1 MNVKYI
7 FILIKIIFFI
17 ANNQILLADEKTNN
31 QKELAI
37 HHFMQGEFL
46 LNQGNYAL
54 AVLEFQDA
62 LVIDPNA
69 STIHISIADAYR
81 RLGRSKHA
89 EDHLQIAIDLDPKEL
104 SSREM
109 LGHLYLINRRYKEAE
124 KEFLVLSNLDSDNDN
139 YIITLADL
147 AKLQDRW
154 GQSVDYYLKAFDLN
168 SQNLKALENAL
179 QVCLSAELF
188 KRAEAICLKL
198 AQNDSQNLNY
208 WMTYKQ
214 ITAYNKNYDR
224 TFDAINQIERIEG
237 KSIKLLMEKSAIK
250 QEQDNNEEAVK
261 YLLEAF
267 DENDPNIEV
276 IQRLVSLY
284 LETEKINDAEYFNE
298 ILLRK
303 FPDDPSGFVNASII
317 ALNNSSP
324 QTAVD
329 YLRPNIEKFE
339 KNYSANYL
347 LGTSYYQIDDL
358 INAEKYLLMA
368 LSIFP
373 GSRVSK
379 HTLAMIYDQN
389 GSWIKSDSLYLELIS
404 TDSMDAQAYNNFAYS
419 LVERDDNLEL
429 ALEMSIIANRIQPKS
444 APYLD
449 TLGWI
454 YFKLEQYD
462 KALEYIQLSY
472 SIDNTNPVI
481 VEHLADILKATDQ
494 ISKANLIYMEAIGI
508 GGDSLLI
515 HQKMKTE

>member
-1 MNVKYI
+1 MSVIHLYRFIYI
-7 FILIKIIFFI
+7 IILISI
-17 ANNQILLADEKTNN
+17 NQILWADDNDKNK
-31 QKELAI
+31 KELAI

-62 LVIDPNA
+62 LDIDPNA

-89 EDHLQIAIDLDPKEL
+89 ENHLQIAIDLDPEEL

-109 LGHLYLINRRYKEAE
+109 LGHLYLISRRYIEAE
-124 KEFLVLSNLDSDNDN
+124 KEFLFLSNLDVNNDS
-139 YIITLADL
+139 YLITLADL
-147 AKLQDRW
+147 AKMQEKW
-154 GQSVDYYLKAFDLN
+154 GISIDYYLKAFDLN
-168 SQNLKALENAL
+168 PQNLKALENAL
-179 QVCLSAELF
+179 QVCLGAELF
-188 KRAEAICLKL
+188 IKAETICFKL
-198 AQNDSQNLNY
+198 AQNDPANISY
-208 WMTYKQ
+208 WRTYKQ

-224 TFDAINQIERIEG
+224 TFDAISEIESIEG
-237 KSIKLLMEKSAIK
+237 TSVKLLMEKSAIK
-250 QEQDNNEEAVK
+250 QEQGNNEEAVK

-267 DENDPNIEV
+267 DDNNPNIGV
-276 IQRLVSLY
+276 TQRLVSIY
-284 LETEKINDAEYFNE
+284 LENENFNDAEYFNE
-298 ILLRK
+298 ILLK
-303 FPDDPSGFVNASII
+303 EFPDDPSGFINASII
-317 ALNNSSP
+317 SLNNLSP
-324 QTAVD
+324 QKAIE

-358 INAEKYLLMA
+358 VNSEKYLLIA

-373 GSRVSK
+373 GSRASN

-404 TDSMDAQAYNNFAYS
+404 TDSSDAQAYNNFAYS
-419 LVERDDNLEL
+419 LVERNDNLEL

-462 KALEYIQLSY
+462 KALEYIQASY

-494 ISKANLIYMEAIGI
+494 ISKANLIYMEAIDI
-508 GGDSLLI
+508 GGDSLMI
-515 HQKMKTE
+515 HQKMKIE

>member
-1 MNVKYI
+1 MNVVHLSR
-7 FILIKIIFFI
+7 FINIVLLITI
-17 ANNQILLADEKTNN
+17 NHILLADGEDDNK
-31 QKELAI
+31 KELAI

-62 LVIDPNA
+62 LNIDPNA

-81 RLGRSKHA
+81 RLGRAKHA
-89 EDHLQIAIDLDPKEL
+89 EDHLHIAIDLDPEEL

-124 KEFLVLSNLDSDNDN
+124 KEFLILSNLDIYNDN

-147 AKLQDRW
+147 AKLQEKW
-154 GQSVDYYLKAFDLN
+154 GISIDYYLKAFDLN
-168 SQNLKALENAL
+168 PQNLKVLENAL
-179 QVCLSAELF
+179 QVCLGAELF
-188 KRAEAICLKL
+188 KRAETVCLKL
-198 AQNDSQNLNY
+198 TQNDPGNISY
-208 WMTYKQ
+208 WKTYKQ

-224 TFDAINQIERIEG
+224 TFDAINEIERIEG
-237 KSIKLLMEKSAIK
+237 TSVKLLMEKSAIK
-250 QEQDNNEEAVK
+250 QEQDDNEEAVK

-267 DENDPNIEV
+267 DDKDPNVEV
-276 IQRLVSLY
+276 TKRLVSIY
-284 LETEKINDAEYFNE
+284 LENENIDKAEYFNE
-298 ILLRK
+298 ILLK
-303 FPDDPSGFVNASII
+303 EFPDDPSGFLNASII
-317 ALNNSSP
+317 SLNNSSP
-324 QTAVD
+324 QKAIE

-358 INAEKYLLMA
+358 VNSEKYLLMS

-373 GSRVSK
+373 GSRSSK

-404 TDSMDAQAYNNFAYS
+404 TDSTDAQAYNNFAYS
-419 LVERDDNLEL
+419 LVERNDNLEL

-462 KALEYIQLSY
+462 KALEYIQSSY

-494 ISKANLIYMEAIGI
+494 ISKANLIYMEAIDI

-515 HQKMKTE
+515 HQKMKIE

>member
-1 MNVKYI
+1 MNVVHLSR
-7 FILIKIIFFI
+7 FINIILLITI
-17 ANNQILLADEKTNN
+17 NHILLADGEADNK
-31 QKELAI
+31 KELAI

-62 LVIDPNA
+62 LNIDPNA

-81 RLGRSKHA
+81 RLGRAKHA
-89 EDHLQIAIDLDPKEL
+89 EDHLHIAIDLDPEEL

-124 KEFLVLSNLDSDNDN
+124 KEFLILSNLDIYNDN

-147 AKLQDRW
+147 AKLQEKW
-154 GQSVDYYLKAFDLN
+154 GISIDYYLKAFDLN
-168 SQNLKALENAL
+168 PQNLKVLENAL
-179 QVCLSAELF
+179 QVCLGAELF
-188 KRAEAICLKL
+188 KRAETVCLKL
-198 AQNDSQNLNY
+198 TQNDPGNISY
-208 WMTYKQ
+208 WKTYKQ

-224 TFDAINQIERIEG
+224 TFDAINEIERIEG
-237 KSIKLLMEKSAIK
+237 TSVKLLMEKSAIK
-250 QEQDNNEEAVK
+250 QEQDDNEEAVK

-267 DENDPNIEV
+267 DDKDPNVEV
-276 IQRLVSLY
+276 TKRLVSIY
-284 LETEKINDAEYFNE
+284 LENENIDKAEYFNE
-298 ILLRK
+298 ILLK
-303 FPDDPSGFVNASII
+303 EFPDDPSGFLNASII
-317 ALNNSSP
+317 SLNNSSP
-324 QTAVD
+324 QKAIE

-358 INAEKYLLMA
+358 VNSEKYLLMS

-373 GSRVSK
+373 GSRSSK

-404 TDSMDAQAYNNFAYS
+404 TDSTDAQAYNNFAYS
-419 LVERDDNLEL
+419 LVERNDNLEL

-462 KALEYIQLSY
+462 KALEYIQSSY

-494 ISKANLIYMEAIGI
+494 ISKANLIYMEAIDI

-515 HQKMKTE
+515 HQKMKIE

>member
-1 MNVKYI
+1 MISTNH
-7 FILIKIIFFI
+7 ILWANDK
-17 ANNQILLADEKTNN
+17 ANNNK
-31 QKELAI
+31 KELAI

-62 LVIDPNA
+62 LDIDPNA

-89 EDHLQIAIDLDPKEL
+89 ENHLQIAIDLDPEEL

-109 LGHLYLINRRYKEAE
+109 LGHLYLINRKYKEAE
-124 KEFLVLSNLDSDNDN
+124 KEFLILSNLDSYNDN
-139 YIITLADL
+139 YLVTLADL
-147 AKLQDRW
+147 AKLQEKW
-154 GQSVDYYLKAFDLN
+154 GHSVDYYLKAFGLN
-168 SQNLKALENAL
+168 PQNLMALENAL
-179 QVCLSAELF
+179 QICLSAELF
-188 KRAEAICLKL
+188 QRAETICLKL
-198 AQNDSQNLNY
+198 AQNDPSNISY
-208 WMTYKQ
+208 WRTYKQ

-224 TFDAINQIERIEG
+224 TFDAINEIELIEG
-237 KSIKLLMEKSAIK
+237 TSIKLLMEKSAIK
-250 QEQDNNEEAVK
+250 QEQDNIEEAVK

-276 IQRLVSLY
+276 TQRLVSIY
-284 LETEKINDAEYFNE
+284 LEIEKINDAEYFNE
-298 ILLRK
+298 ILLK
-303 FPDDPSGFVNASII
+303 EFPDDASGFINASII
-317 ALNNSSP
+317 SLNNSSP
-324 QTAVD
+324 QKAIE
-329 YLRPNIEKFE
+329 YLRPNIEKFQ

-358 INAEKYLLMA
+358 INSEKYLLMA

-373 GSRVSK
+373 GSRASK

-404 TDSMDAQAYNNFAYS
+404 TDSTDAQAYNNFAYS
-419 LVERDDNLEL
+419 LVERNDNLEL

-462 KALEYIQLSY
+462 KALEYIQASY

-481 VEHLADILKATDQ
+481 VEHLADILKAKDQ
-494 ISKANLIYMEAIGI
+494 ISKANLIYMEAIDI

-515 HQKMKTE
+515 HQKMKIE

>member
-1 MNVKYI
+1 MNVNHLSH
-7 FILIKIIFFI
+7 FISI
-17 ANNQILLADEKTNN
+17 ILLIIINQPIFADEKTDNN
-31 QKELAI
+31 KELAI

-62 LVIDPNA
+62 LDIDPNA

-89 EDHLQIAIDLDPKEL
+89 ENHLQIAIDLDPEEL

-109 LGHLYLINRRYKEAE
+109 LGHLHLINRRYKEAE
-124 KEFLVLSNLDSDNDN
+124 KEFLILSNLDGYNDN
-139 YIITLADL
+139 YIVTLADL
-147 AKLQDRW
+147 AKLQEKW
-154 GQSVDYYLKAFDLN
+154 SLSVDYYLKAFELN
-168 SQNLKALENAL
+168 PQNLKALENAL
-179 QVCLSAELF
+179 QVCLGAELF
-188 KRAEAICLKL
+188 KRAEIICLKL
-198 AQNDSQNLNY
+198 AQNDSSNISY
-208 WMTYKQ
+208 WKTYKQ
-214 ITAYNKNYDR
+214 ITAYNKNYEH
-224 TFDAINQIERIEG
+224 TFDAINEIERIEG
-237 KSIKLLMEKSAIK
+237 TSVKLLMEKSAIK
-250 QEQDNNEEAVK
+250 QEQDNNKEALK

-267 DENDPNIEV
+267 DNNDPNIEV
-276 IQRLVSLY
+276 IQRLVSIH
-284 LETEKINDAEYFNE
+284 LEIDNINDAEYFNE
-298 ILLRK
+298 ILLK
-303 FPDDPSGFVNASII
+303 QFPEDPSGFINASII
-317 ALNNSSP
+317 SLNNSSP
-324 QTAVD
+324 HKAIE

-358 INAEKYLLMA
+358 INSEKYLLMA

-404 TDSMDAQAYNNFAYS
+404 TDTTDAQAYNNFAYS
-419 LVERDDNLEL
+419 LVERNDNLEL

-462 KALEYIQLSY
+462 KALEYIQASY

-494 ISKANLIYMEAIGI
+494 ISKANLIYMEAIDI

-515 HQKMKTE
+515 HQKMKIE